1 MIRGFLTTK
10 AIVIVILAAL
20 QGVVLAAL
28 PMVNYWR
35 TDIEELLSE
44 HLNAR
49 VTVSEIGAR
58 LSWTGPYLEALNIV
72 IQQETDSL
80 EVQRVQL
87 LLDLSATIAAMEPV
101 IGEFVLDEGE
111 IVQRL
116 SDSSEIP
123 DPLIWAQLL
132 TRLHEAIKTVGALKL
147 QNFDVILGDI
157 SLKRLSLEIT
167 PDLGV
172 IAKARVVTEDVS
184 IPLEVDWRY
193 PSADQQSHEVRMH
206 TRLQNAPIPM
216 VGLDGLS
223 VAVEATAWLTIRDGR
238 PVEGIARVTGLDE
251 SDRGLSGDS
260 DVRFELTGL
269 SSARASFDSLQLQ
282 LPGLKIAGTGG
293 GLHFDGE
300 RLTAQVPSVDLK
312 GEPLGAFFKTLNFDL
327 KLVRL
332 LSLNKPTFRVSN
344 LQLD

>member
-44 HLNAR
+44 RLNAR

-80 EVQRVQL
+80 EVQRVQI
-87 LLDLSATIAAMEPV
+87 LLDLFATIAAMEPV

-111 IVQRL
+111 IIQRL

-132 TRLHEAIKTVGALKL
+132 TRLHEAIRTVGALKL
-147 QNFDVILGDI
+147 QNFDVILGDL

-184 IPLEVDWRY
+184 IPLEVDWR
-193 PSADQQSHEVRMH
+193 
-206 TRLQNAPIPM
+206 
-216 VGLDGLS
+216 
-223 VAVEATAWLTIRDGR
+223 
-238 PVEGIARVTGLDE
+238 
-251 SDRGLSGDS
+251 
-260 DVRFELTGL
+260 
-269 SSARASFDSLQLQ
+269 
-282 LPGLKIAGTGG
+282 
-293 GLHFDGE
+293 
-300 RLTAQVPSVDLK
+300 
-312 GEPLGAFFKTLNFDL
+312 
-327 KLVRL
+327 
-332 LSLNKPTFRVSN
+332 
-344 LQLD
+344 